1 MRLID
6 KKNDRFILKETSETK
21 QRLAELEES
30 VINDTKKLSNGEY
43 AENFGLSEM
52 TDVR

>member
-1 MRLID
+1 MRLT
-6 KKNDRFILKETSETK
+6 DRKIERFALKSTSETK
-21 QRLAELEES
+21 QRIAELEES